1 MLLVMM
7 SKAFASWCYSSQP
20 PGEFSAHGGDPH
32 FTIPCYCPGR
42 IALALVLALAGVG
55 SLARLG
61 STPLMASK
69 PVAEA

>member
-7 SKAFASWCYSSQP
+7 SKAFAFWCYFSQP
-20 PGEFSAHGGDPH
+20 PGEFTAHCGDPH
-32 FTIPCYCPGR
+32 FTVPCYCPGR

-61 STPLMASK
+61 STPLMPSK